1 MPSVFVDVEPVVLDW
16 VMRYISDVKND
27 DIINYLIKWKNG
39 EKKPTFNQIES
50 VSKATRIPLGYFFL
64 KSPPIEVFPILQY
77 RTIDSIGTTE
87 LSRDM
92 VDTLNHMESIQSWMR
107 DYMIDVGNEKLSF
120 VGFCSAE
127 NDMRLI
133 VRNFRNALQIPID
146 WHTQLTSRID
156 AFKFFREKLEDIG
169 VLTMTSGIVGSNTHR
184 SLSIDDFRAFTLI
197 DDYAPL
203 IFINAN
209 DSTGAKLFSLLHEA
223 VHIFLGISNLYNDR
237 YGNADGVSAVETLCN
252 TVTAEVLV
260 PNNLFCNEWRNC
272 AVQDISKKVTS
283 LSASFKCGV
292 VVIARK
298 ALDNKFINKDQYKVI
313 ADEAVTQFYSSRGKS
328 KGGDYYLTTA
338 TRIDNRFLIALD
350 NFVREGKTQYT
361 DAFRLTHTNR
371 KTYSGLMDEVRG
383 SA

>member
-16 VMRYISDVKND
+16 VMHYSSGVKND
-27 DIINYLIKWKNG
+27 DIINYLVKWKSG

-50 VSKATRIPLGYFFL
+50 VSKATHIPLGYFFL
-64 KSPPIEVFPILQY
+64 KSPPIEVFPILKY
-77 RTIDSIGTTE
+77 RTIDSIRTPE

-92 VDTLNHMESIQSWMR
+92 VDTLNHMESIQSWMH
-107 DYMIDVGNEKLSF
+107 DYMIDVGYDKLSF
-120 VGFCSAE
+120 VGSCSAE
-127 NDMRLI
+127 NDMQQI
-133 VRNFRNALQIPID
+133 VEYYRNTLQIPVD
-146 WHTQLTSRID
+146 WHTQLTSRTD
-156 AFKFFREKLEDIG
+156 AFIFFREKLKNIG
-169 VLTMTSGIVGSNTHR
+169 VLTMTSGIVGNNTHR
-184 SLSIDDFRAFTLI
+184 SLNIEDFRAFTLI

-209 DSTGAKLFSLLHEA
+209 DSNGARLFSLLHEA
-223 VHIFLGISNLYNDR
+223 VHIFLGINNFYNDR

-260 PNNLFCNEWRNC
+260 PNNLFCNEWRNY
-272 AVQDISKKVTS
+272 VVHDISKKVMS

-298 ALDNKFINKDQYKVI
+298 ALDNKFISKDQYKAI
-313 ADEAVTQFYSSRGKS
+313 ADEAVTQFYNSRGKS
-328 KGGDYYLTTA
+328 TGGDYYLTTA

-350 NFVREGKTQYT
+350 NFVKEGKTQYT

-383 SA
+383 SV